1 MMQRLEGVKMIGV
14 EKNIWRPAF
23 LLGVLALFLSVSLF
37 GVVAQAQSVKDLPP
51 PPPVWKAKPTP
62 PPQPPEKEAIDVV
75 KVTSNLVM
83 VPVSVTDG
91 QGNAIQGLTKSD
103 FRLVEEGKDQEI
115 TDLGNPEQVP
125 LAIAL
130 LFDVSS
136 SVSQKGFFN
145 SQQNAAATFL
155 RLVMKPVDKAAIFT
169 ITGDPVLI
177 QPLSS
182 SETSAAKMVT
192 IPAATTAVPTA
203 FYDTVIAASKYL
215 EANAPSNFRRVIV
228 VLSDGDDN
236 FSTMLRELSRADAT
250 AQLSGRDTPAGI
262 RAGLVDRHRRAVQ
275 QVEAS
280 VQKADAIFYSVNPG
294 GPSVRLNVI
303 STRAEAGMES
313 IAAST
318 GGTAFVPES
327 DADLER
333 VFRQVAAELRGQYL
347 LQYYGNSEAPAGQF
361 RRIQVTVPSRPD
373 AKVRARQGYYP
384 KAK

>member
-1 MMQRLEGVKMIGV
+1 MIGV

-182 SETSAAKMVT
+182 SETSAAKMIT

>member
-1 MMQRLEGVKMIGV
+1 
-14 EKNIWRPAF
+14 
-23 LLGVLALFLSVSLF
+23 
-37 GVVAQAQSVKDLPP
+37 
-51 PPPVWKAKPTP
+51 
-62 PPQPPEKEAIDVV
+62 
-75 KVTSNLVM
+75 
-83 VPVSVTDG
+83 
-91 QGNAIQGLTKSD
+91 
-103 FRLVEEGKDQEI
+103 
-115 TDLGNPEQVP
+115 
-125 LAIAL
+125 
-130 LFDVSS
+130 
-136 SVSQKGFFN
+136 
-145 SQQNAAATFL
+145 
-155 RLVMKPVDKAAIFT
+155 
-169 ITGDPVLI
+169 
-177 QPLSS
+177 
-182 SETSAAKMVT
+182 
-192 IPAATTAVPTA
+192 
-203 FYDTVIAASKYL
+203 
-215 EANAPSNFRRVIV
+215 VIV

-373 AKVRARQGYYP
+373 AKVRARQGYYR

>member
-1 MMQRLEGVKMIGV
+1 MIGV

>member
-1 MMQRLEGVKMIGV
+1 MIGV

-182 SETSAAKMVT
+182 SETSAAKMIT

-373 AKVRARQGYYP
+373 AKVRARQGYYR